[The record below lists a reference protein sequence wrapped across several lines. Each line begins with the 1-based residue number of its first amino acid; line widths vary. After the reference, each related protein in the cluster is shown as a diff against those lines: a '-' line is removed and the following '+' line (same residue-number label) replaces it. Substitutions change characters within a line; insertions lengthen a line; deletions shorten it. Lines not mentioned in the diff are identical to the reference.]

1 MKFHSNPS
9 NICKDTVAVLCCEG
23 ASTRCVEFS
32 LNCHWA
38 KHKMHL
44 SCVSRLCNMTLT
56 TLCWQEMC
64 YTWRQSAISVTG
76 GILCVISKSDQGIT
90 LHGPMCNIIQILI
103 WEQFHVTPVDVGFF
117 WFVCFTNFTNECLS
131 FLLDYFLFPV
141 FLLKKRRLQTWEKKF
156 LVEKSFG
163 SPRVKNV

>member
-117 WFVCFTNFTNECLS
+117 WFVCFTNFTMNA
-131 FLLDYFLFPV
+131 FLFSWII
-141 FLLKKRRLQTWEKKF
+141 FFSLFFSWKKDGCKHEKKNF
-156 LVEKSFG
+156 
-163 SPRVKNV
+163 